1 MSVLAVLRIAGAAG
15 LAIALSAA
23 PSSGQDHADHGAV
36 ADPPDRSMPPAP
48 TPSELPPGIPPVTD
62 ADRAA
67 AFPQVEGHAVHDR
80 AVHSFVLFD
89 RLEWQAAGG
98 GSGGQWD
105 SSGWI
110 GRDLDRLWFRTEGEG
125 EDGRISGAD
134 AHVLYGRAIARWWD
148 VVIGIRQDVRPGPAQ
163 TWTAIGVQGLAPYWF
178 EVEATG
184 YVGAA
189 GRTHARL
196 EVKYE
201 LLVTN
206 RAILQPLIE
215 VEIYGKDDP
224 ERQIGAGLSSA
235 DIGVR
240 VRYEVKRELAA
251 YLGVLWSRTF
261 FGTADLA
268 RASGQEPNH
277 TRLVAGVRFWR

>member
-1 MSVLAVLRIAGAAG
+1 VSGRRIVAA
-15 LAIALSAA
+15 LVMVVTLVPQTARAQS
-23 PSSGQDHADHGAV
+23 PH
-36 ADPPDRSMPPAP
+36 
-48 TPSELPPGIPPVTD
+48 PGEAEHV
-62 ADRAA
+62 
-67 AFPQVEGHAVHDR
+67 VHDR
-80 AVHSFVLFD
+80 AIRAFVLVD
-89 RLEWQAAGG
+89 QLEWLAGRDQSAG
-98 GSGGQWD
+98 WD
-105 SSGWI
+105 AKGWI
-110 GRDLDRLWFRTEGEG
+110 GRDVDRFWFRTEGEA
-125 EDGRISGAD
+125 GAD
-134 AHVLYGRAIARWWD
+134 RLNRTETHLFYGRAISPWWEL
-148 VVIGIRQDVRPGPAQ
+148 VAGVRADDGPGPMR
-163 TWTAIGVQGLAPYWF
+163 TWAAVGVQGLAPYWF